1 MKLSKL
7 YCNDKR
13 FKTVYFKEGFNLIL
27 GSVNNKNKNDTHN
40 LGKTTLVEIINYM
53 LLKKNTHFFSGKTKE
68 EIFKGFE
75 FFLEVE
81 LDKSFVTIKRSVKNP
96 KISLQVHN
104 EKNQNFIDF
113 ENWDFKDIKLDI
125 AKNEL
130 NKLFNF
136 NLKSDYRNFLKFIL
150 RTQEDYGFDFRKNEL
165 ADIQWKPYIM
175 ELFGYGYK
183 TTYEM
188 LKLRKEKEDIAAQ
201 LSDYNDKYFREL
213 EEKKSIQKI
222 YEEKIKLLKSDLEK
236 YNYDKI
242 DKSITDE
249 LVKNI
254 LNEISRLNTI
264 RYNLEYDIQNIRQN
278 IDKEI
283 NTMDISEIEMLYKE
297 AKVYFGKDIIKDY
310 KDLIK
315 FNEQISK
322 ERIKSLNNILEE
334 KEKRLVR
341 IEEELKKKN
350 EEQKNAIKI
359 LENNNMILKILSH
372 NDELKKY
379 ELEEAKISRE
389 LEIMQKNIDLKER
402 EEQII
407 TDINKCA
414 NEIRKN
420 FNSNTNILSENIK
433 KLFSEY
439 TNKVLYDL
447 RGDILLYPNLNG
459 YPDFK
464 INLYSVKSGKVTA
477 ENDGNSYNK
486 HIKCCLDLSIVT
498 GYIQSDEK
506 FFKFLFHDAS
516 IEALDLRLKKSYLE
530 LVKDLCSKYKI
541 QYITTAIYDEISDKE
556 IYDFIEQDII
566 LKLDDSEDYS
576 GTLFGFRF

>member
-27 GSVNNKNKNDTHN
+27 GNVNNKNKNDTHN

-53 LLKKNTHFFSGKTKE
+53 LLKKKNHFFSGKTKE
-68 EIFKGFE
+68 EIFKEFE

-81 LDKSFVTIKRSVKNP
+81 LDRSFVTIKRSIKNP

-104 EKNQNFIDF
+104 EKNQDFIDF

-136 NLKSDYRNFLKFIL
+136 DLKSDYRNFLKFIL
-150 RTQEDYGFDFRKNEL
+150 RTQEDYSFDFKKNEV

-175 ELFGYGYK
+175 ELFGYEYK

-213 EEKKSIQKI
+213 EEKKSIQRI

-236 YNYDKI
+236 YNYNEI

-254 LNEISRLNTI
+254 LNEISKLNTI

-433 KLFSEY
+433 KFFSEY
-439 TNKVLYDL
+439 TNKVLFDL

-486 HIKCCLDLSIVT
+486 HIKCCLDLSIAT
-498 GYIQSDEK
+498 GYIQSDKK

-530 LVKDLCSKYKI
+530 LVEDLCNKFNI
-541 QYITTAIYDEISDKE
+541 QYITTAIYDEVSDKD
-556 IYDFIEQDII
+556 IYNLIEKDII

>member
-27 GSVNNKNKNDTHN
+27 GNVDNKNKNDTHN
-40 LGKTTLVEIINYM
+40 LGKTTLIEIVDYM
-53 LLKKNTHFFSGKTKE
+53 QLKSSSHFFNGKSKE

-81 LDKSFVTIKRSVKNP
+81 LDKGFVTIKRSVKNP
-96 KISLQVHN
+96 KISLQIHN
-104 EKNQNFIDF
+104 EKNQDFIDF
-113 ENWDFKDIKLDI
+113 EDWDFKDIKLDI

-136 NLKSDYRNFLKFIL
+136 DLKSDYRKFLKFIL
-150 RTQEDYGFDFRKNEL
+150 RTQEDYSFDFRKNEVG
-165 ADIQWKPYIM
+165 DIQWKPYIM

-188 LKLRKEKEDIAAQ
+188 LKLRKEKEEIDIQ

-213 EEKKSIQKI
+213 EEKKSIQRI

-236 YNYDKI
+236 YNYNEI

-254 LNEISRLNTI
+254 LNEISKLNTI
-264 RYNLEYDIQNIRQN
+264 RYNLQYDIQNIRQN
-278 IDKEI
+278 IGKEI

-297 AKVYFGKDIIKDY
+297 AKIYFGKDIIKDY

-315 FNEQISK
+315 VNEQISK

-334 KEKRLVR
+334 KEKELVR

-402 EEQII
+402 EDQII

-414 NEIRKN
+414 NDIRKN
-420 FNSNTNILSENIK
+420 FNSNTNILSDNIK
-433 KLFSEY
+433 NFFSEY

-498 GYIQSDEK
+498 GYIQSNKK
-506 FFKFLFHDAS
+506 FFQFLFHDAS
-516 IEALDLRLKKSYLE
+516 IEAVDLRLKKSYLE
-530 LVKDLCSKYKI
+530 LVEDLCNKFNI
-541 QYITTAIYDEISDKE
+541 QYITTAIYDEVSEKN
-556 IYDFIEQDII
+556 IYKLLEKNII
-566 LKLDDSEDYS
+566 LKLNDSEDYS

>member
-53 LLKKNTHFFSGKTKE
+53 LLKKNAHFFSGKTKE
-68 EIFKGFE
+68 EIFKRFE

-136 NLKSDYRNFLKFIL
+136 SLKSDYRNFLKFIL

-254 LNEISRLNTI
+254 LNEISKLNTI

-297 AKVYFGKDIIKDY
+297 VKVYFGKDIIKDY

-334 KEKRLVR
+334 KEERLVR

-447 RGDILLYPNLNG
+447 REDILLYPNLNG

-498 GYIQSDEK
+498 GYIQSDKK

-556 IYDFIEQDII
+556 IYDLIEQDII

>member
-13 FKTVYFKEGFNLIL
+13 FKTVYFKEGINLIL
-27 GSVNNKNKNDTHN
+27 GSVDNKNKNDTHN

-53 LLKKNTHFFSGKTKE
+53 LLKKKNHFFSGETKE

-81 LDKSFVTIKRSVKNP
+81 LDKGFVTIKRGIKNS
-96 KISLQVHN
+96 KISLKIHK
-104 EKNQNFIDF
+104 EKKQNFIDF
-113 ENWDFKDIKLDI
+113 EDWDFKDIKLDI

-136 NLKSDYRNFLKFIL
+136 DLKSDYRNFLKFIL
-150 RTQEDYGFDFRKNEL
+150 RTQEDYSFDFKKNEVG
-165 ADIQWKPYIM
+165 DIQWKPYIM

-188 LKLRKEKEDIAAQ
+188 LKLRREKEEIEIQ

-213 EEKKSIQKI
+213 EEKKSIQRI
-222 YEEKIKLLKSDLEK
+222 Y
-236 YNYDKI
+236 
-242 DKSITDE
+242 DE

-254 LNEISRLNTI
+254 LNEISKLNTI
-264 RYNLEYDIQNIRQN
+264 RYNLEYDIQNIKQN
-278 IDKEI
+278 IGKEI

-297 AKVYFGKDIIKDY
+297 AKVYFGKDIVKDY

-322 ERIKSLNNILEE
+322 ERVKSLNNLLEE
-334 KEKRLVR
+334 KEKELVR

-402 EEQII
+402 EDQII

-433 KLFSEY
+433 NFFSEY

-498 GYIQSDEK
+498 GYIQSNKK
-506 FFKFLFHDAS
+506 FFNFLFHDAS

-530 LVKDLCSKYKI
+530 LVKDLCSRYKI
-541 QYITTAIYDEISDKE
+541 QYITTAIYDEISDKD
-556 IYDFIEQDII
+556 IYNLVEKDII

>member
-27 GSVNNKNKNDTHN
+27 GNVNNKNKNDTHN

-53 LLKKNTHFFSGKTKE
+53 LLKKKNHFFSGKTKE
-68 EIFKGFE
+68 EIFKEFE

-81 LDKSFVTIKRSVKNP
+81 LDRSFVTIKRSIKNP

-104 EKNQNFIDF
+104 EKNQDFIDF

-136 NLKSDYRNFLKFIL
+136 DLKSDYRNFLKFIL
-150 RTQEDYGFDFRKNEL
+150 RTQEDYSFDFKKNEV

-175 ELFGYGYK
+175 ELFGYEYK

-213 EEKKSIQKI
+213 EEKKSIQRI
-222 YEEKIKLLKSDLEK
+222 YEEKIKLLKCDLEK
-236 YNYDKI
+236 YNYNEI

-254 LNEISRLNTI
+254 LNEISKLNTI

-433 KLFSEY
+433 KFFSEY
-439 TNKVLYDL
+439 TNKVLFDL

-486 HIKCCLDLSIVT
+486 HIKCCLDLSIAT
-498 GYIQSDEK
+498 GYIQSDKK

-530 LVKDLCSKYKI
+530 LVEDLCNKFNI
-541 QYITTAIYDEISDKE
+541 QYITTAIYDEVSDKD
-556 IYDFIEQDII
+556 IYNLIEKDII

>member
-13 FKTVYFKEGFNLIL
+13 LKTVDFQEGFNLIL

>member
-53 LLKKNTHFFSGKTKE
+53 LLKKKNHFFSGETKE

-81 LDKSFVTIKRSVKNP
+81 LDKGFVTIKRGIKNS
-96 KISLQVHN
+96 KISLKIHK
-104 EKNQNFIDF
+104 EKEQNFIDF
-113 ENWDFKDIKLDI
+113 EDWDFKDIKLDI

-136 NLKSDYRNFLKFIL
+136 DLKSDYRNFLKFIL
-150 RTQEDYGFDFRKNEL
+150 RAQEDYSFDFKKNEVG
-165 ADIQWKPYIM
+165 DIQWKPYIM

-188 LKLRKEKEDIAAQ
+188 LKLRREKEEIEIQ
-201 LSDYNDKYFREL
+201 LSDYNEKYFREL
-213 EEKKSIQKI
+213 EEKKSIQRI

-236 YNYDKI
+236 YNYNEI

-254 LNEISRLNTI
+254 LNEISKLNTI
-264 RYNLEYDIQNIRQN
+264 RYNLEYDIQNIKQN
-278 IDKEI
+278 IGKEI
-283 NTMDISEIEMLYKE
+283 NTMDISEIEILYKE

-322 ERIKSLNNILEE
+322 ERVKSLNNLLEE
-334 KEKRLVR
+334 KEKELVR

-402 EEQII
+402 ENLIVTE
-407 TDINKCA
+407 INKFA

-420 FNSNTNILSENIK
+420 FNSNTNILSKNIK
-433 KLFSEY
+433 SFFSEY

-477 ENDGNSYNK
+477 ENDGNSYNN

-498 GYIQSDEK
+498 GYIQSNKK

-541 QYITTAIYDEISDKE
+541 QYITTAIYDEISDKD
-556 IYDFIEQDII
+556 IYDLIEKDIV

>member
-53 LLKKNTHFFSGKTKE
+53 LLKKNAHFFSGKTKE
-68 EIFKGFE
+68 EIFKRFE

-136 NLKSDYRNFLKFIL
+136 SLKSDYRNFLKFIL

-254 LNEISRLNTI
+254 LNEISKLNTI

-297 AKVYFGKDIIKDY
+297 VKVYFGKDIIKDY

-334 KEKRLVR
+334 KEERLVR

-498 GYIQSDEK
+498 GYIQSDKK

-556 IYDFIEQDII
+556 IYDLIEQDII

>member
-27 GSVNNKNKNDTHN
+27 GNVNNKNKNDTHN

-53 LLKKNTHFFSGKTKE
+53 LLKKKNHFFSGKTKE
-68 EIFKGFE
+68 EIFKEFE

-81 LDKSFVTIKRSVKNP
+81 LDRSFVTIKRSIKNP

-104 EKNQNFIDF
+104 EKNQDFIDF

-136 NLKSDYRNFLKFIL
+136 DLKSDYRKFLKFIL
-150 RTQEDYGFDFRKNEL
+150 RTQEDYSFDFKKNEV

-175 ELFGYGYK
+175 ELFGYEYK

-213 EEKKSIQKI
+213 EEKKSIQRI

-236 YNYDKI
+236 YNYNEI

-254 LNEISRLNTI
+254 LNEISKLNTI

-433 KLFSEY
+433 KFFSEY
-439 TNKVLYDL
+439 TNKVLFDL

-459 YPDFK
+459 FPDFK

-486 HIKCCLDLSIVT
+486 HIKCCLDLSIAT
-498 GYIQSDEK
+498 GYIQSDKK

-530 LVKDLCSKYKI
+530 LVEDLCNKFNI
-541 QYITTAIYDEISDKE
+541 QYITTAIYDEVSDKD
-556 IYDFIEQDII
+556 IYNLIEKDII

>member
-13 FKTVYFKEGFNLIL
+13 FKTVYFKEGINLIL
-27 GSVNNKNKNDTHN
+27 GSVDNKNKNDTHN

-53 LLKKNTHFFSGKTKE
+53 LLKKKNHFFSGETKE

-81 LDKSFVTIKRSVKNP
+81 LDKGFVTIKRGIKNS
-96 KISLQVHN
+96 KISLKIHK
-104 EKNQNFIDF
+104 EKKQNFIDF
-113 ENWDFKDIKLDI
+113 EDWDFKDIKLDI

-136 NLKSDYRNFLKFIL
+136 DLKSDYRNFLKFIL
-150 RTQEDYGFDFRKNEL
+150 RTQEDYSFDFKKNEVG
-165 ADIQWKPYIM
+165 DIQWKPYIM

-254 LNEISRLNTI
+254 LNEISKLNTI

-297 AKVYFGKDIIKDY
+297 VKVYFGKDIIKDY

-334 KEKRLVR
+334 KEERLVR

-498 GYIQSDEK
+498 GYIQSDKK

-516 IEALDLRLKKSYLE
+516 IEAIDLRLKKSYLE

-556 IYDFIEQDII
+556 IYDLIEQDII

>member
-447 RGDILLYPNLNG
+447 RGGILLYPNLNG

>member
-1 MKLSKL
+1 M
-7 YCNDKR
+7 
-13 FKTVYFKEGFNLIL
+13 
-27 GSVNNKNKNDTHN
+27 
-40 LGKTTLVEIINYM
+40 
-53 LLKKNTHFFSGKTKE
+53 
-68 EIFKGFE
+68 
-75 FFLEVE
+75 
-81 LDKSFVTIKRSVKNP
+81 
-96 KISLQVHN
+96 
-104 EKNQNFIDF
+104 
-113 ENWDFKDIKLDI
+113 
-125 AKNEL
+125 

-136 NLKSDYRNFLKFIL
+136 DLKSDYRNFLKFIL
-150 RTQEDYGFDFRKNEL
+150 RTQEDYSFDFKKNEV

-175 ELFGYGYK
+175 ELFGYEYK

-213 EEKKSIQKI
+213 EEKKSIQRI

-236 YNYDKI
+236 YNYNEI

-254 LNEISRLNTI
+254 LNEISKLNTI

-433 KLFSEY
+433 KFFSEY
-439 TNKVLYDL
+439 TNKVLFDL

-486 HIKCCLDLSIVT
+486 HIKCCLDLSIAT
-498 GYIQSDEK
+498 GYIQSDKK

-530 LVKDLCSKYKI
+530 LVEDLCNKFNI
-541 QYITTAIYDEISDKE
+541 QYITTAIYDEVSDKD
-556 IYDFIEQDII
+556 IYNLIEKDII

>member
-341 IEEELKKKN
+341 IEEELKKRN

-447 RGDILLYPNLNG
+447 RGGILLYPNLNG

-530 LVKDLCSKYKI
+530 LVKGLCSKYKI

>member
-1 MKLSKL
+1 MKLGKL

-27 GSVNNKNKNDTHN
+27 GNVDNKNKNDTHN
-40 LGKTTLVEIINYM
+40 LGKTTLIEIVDYM
-53 LLKKNTHFFSGKTKE
+53 LLKSSSHFFNGKSKE

-81 LDKSFVTIKRSVKNP
+81 LDKGFVTIKRSVKNP
-96 KISLQVHN
+96 KISLQIHN
-104 EKNQNFIDF
+104 EKNQDFIDF
-113 ENWDFKDIKLDI
+113 EDWDFKDIKLDI

-136 NLKSDYRNFLKFIL
+136 DLKSDYRKFLKFIL
-150 RTQEDYGFDFRKNEL
+150 RTQEDYSFDFRKNEVG
-165 ADIQWKPYIM
+165 DIQWKPYIM

-188 LKLRKEKEDIAAQ
+188 LKLRKEKEEIDIQ

-213 EEKKSIQKI
+213 EEKKSIQRI

-236 YNYDKI
+236 YNYNEI

-254 LNEISRLNTI
+254 LNEISKLNTI
-264 RYNLEYDIQNIRQN
+264 RYNLQYDIQNIRQN
-278 IDKEI
+278 IGKEI

-297 AKVYFGKDIIKDY
+297 AKIYFGKDIIKDY

-334 KEKRLVR
+334 KEKELVR

-402 EEQII
+402 EDQII

-420 FNSNTNILSENIK
+420 FNSNTNILSDNIK
-433 KLFSEY
+433 NFFSEY

-498 GYIQSDEK
+498 GYIQSNKK
-506 FFKFLFHDAS
+506 FFQFLFHDAS
-516 IEALDLRLKKSYLE
+516 IEAVDLRLKKSYLE

-541 QYITTAIYDEISDKE
+541 QYITTAIYDEISNKD

>member
-27 GSVNNKNKNDTHN
+27 GNVNNKNKNDTHN

-53 LLKKNTHFFSGKTKE
+53 LLKKKNHFFSGKTKE
-68 EIFKGFE
+68 EIFKEFE

-81 LDKSFVTIKRSVKNP
+81 LDKSFVTIKRSIKNP

-104 EKNQNFIDF
+104 EKNQDFIDF

-130 NKLFNF
+130 DKLFNF
-136 NLKSDYRNFLKFIL
+136 DLKSDYRNFLKFIL
-150 RTQEDYGFDFRKNEL
+150 RTQEDYGFDFRKNEV
-165 ADIQWKPYIM
+165 ADVQWKPYIM

-213 EEKKSIQKI
+213 EEKKSIQRI

-236 YNYDKI
+236 YNYNEI

-254 LNEISRLNTI
+254 LNEISKLNTI

-334 KEKRLVR
+334 KEKKLVR

-433 KLFSEY
+433 KFFSEY
-439 TNKVLYDL
+439 TNKVLFDL

-498 GYIQSDEK
+498 GYIQSDKK

-541 QYITTAIYDEISDKE
+541 QYITTAIYDEISDKD
-556 IYDFIEQDII
+556 IYDLIEKDTV